1 MNRDAIFSD
10 GTIRY
15 RQPEEPGVGSEVT
28 IRIRL
33 DRHDF
38 VTCTLVVDNGLR
50 FPMYFDRESGEF
62 AFYQIK
68 LRLEKKRIFY
78 HFEIRC
84 GSEYL
89 YYDRFGVTDDYR
101 PQYRFS
107 IMPGF
112 SSCSSQ
118 VFSR

>member
-15 RQPEEPGVGSEVT
+15 RQPEEPAAGSDVI

-38 VTCTLVVDNGLR
+38 VTCTLVLDDGRRL
-50 FPMYFDRESGEF
+50 PMYYDSQSGEF
-62 AFYQIK
+62 AFYQVS
-68 LRLEKKRIFY
+68 LSLTDKRVFY

-84 GSEYL
+84 GREY
-89 YYDRFGVTDDYR
+89 VSTTD
-101 PQYRFS
+101 S
-107 IMPGF
+107 A
-112 SSCSSQ
+112 
-118 VFSR
+118 